1 MRDKGREETDEKL
14 KQLEKEIASVY
25 QQANRELMQKMN
37 DYFKQFKKKDEE
49 KRKQLENGDITAD
62 EYKEWRI
69 NQMMAGQRWKSMCD
83 VAARDMYNSNRIAR
97 NVVQGHM
104 PEIYAI
110 NHNWTTYNIENK
122 TSLNTNFALYNA
134 ETVENLLKDDPD
146 ILPLLRDKDG
156 NLIQEKDT
164 AWNRK
169 VINSVMLQGILQ
181 GESIDKMAK
190 RFEQVGVSNN
200 KSAVRYA
207 RTAITG
213 AENAGR
219 MDGYRRAE
227 KLGIKVK
234 KVWLAT
240 LDDRTRDSHRELDGE
255 EREVEEKFSNNC
267 LHPGDPNC
275 PDASE
280 VWNCRCTLITKVNG
294 DNYDV
299 SQVERD
305 SKLGDM
311 SYEEWKQGHQEET
324 EPVEEVAEVQENI
337 SEDEEK
343 EKRLEVIRQAAQA
356 LKEDADKRGGN
367 YELAINLGTLVL
379 ENPDLPYAQMYE
391 GIADKVEEYKKVY
404 SLMKEYKEKLDAIP
418 KSSLSRRAE
427 RKEIQK
433 AYQKYRGAY
442 YALRTEIV
450 GKKKQALVDTIFAI
464 RQDERGGTFIF
475 DEESNKGKNKEPARA
490 LAFAASVY
498 PKSWIDEMQIYICS
512 PLSARYDGRRSYN
525 AVRTI
530 YLAHKGEENDNSA
543 IHEVGHSME
552 RAIKGMLQ
560 QERNFYEYRTHGEK
574 AIRINTIAEGYS
586 KNEVTKLDNF
596 EDFYMGKDYGGTDFE
611 LISMG
616 FEWVLG
622 SDEDCFIADEEM
634 ERWIVGLLCGL

>member
-69 NQMMAGQRWKSMCD
+69 NQMMTGQRWKSMCD

-255 EREVEEKFSNNC
+255 EREVEEKFSNDC

-275 PDASE
+275 SDASE

-311 SYEEWKQGHQEET
+311 SYEEWKQGRKEVEPDEEPEGTPVTDET
-324 EPVEEVAEVQENI
+324 EEKNVVDYTQQTDELITQIRRDALINNTADHNKAIELGRLVMESPNLPYSQYSEQITEKTEIHANLKSELDKIKSEYDELENADVLNKTKLRIKAYALQNKLDKAEQDVIKLKRRANASLIESIYIAREGEKGGELAFEAPANSSDARAKKAIEFASKLYPREWVEDLKSYIHLPITAI
-337 SEDEEK
+337 S
-343 EKRLEVIRQAAQA
+343 A
-356 LKEDADKRGGN
+356 KRGQYIGSRIEVSGTGDN
-367 YELAINLGTLVL
+367 IKRSALHELAHG
-379 ENPDLPYAQMYE
+379 M
-391 GIADKVEEYKKVY
+391 EEAVKG
-404 SLMKEYKEKLDAIP
+404 LREQEKA
-418 KSSLSRRAE
+418 
-427 RKEIQK
+427 
-433 AYQKYRGAY
+433 
-442 YALRTEIV
+442 
-450 GKKKQALVDTIFAI
+450 
-464 RQDERGGTFIF
+464 
-475 DEESNKGKNKEPARA
+475 
-490 LAFAASVY
+490 
-498 PKSWIDEMQIYICS
+498 
-512 PLSARYDGRRSYN
+512 
-525 AVRTI
+525 
-530 YLAHKGEENDNSA
+530 
-543 IHEVGHSME
+543 
-552 RAIKGMLQ
+552 
-560 QERNFYEYRTHGEK
+560 FYEYRTKGEEL
-574 AIRINTIAEGYS
+574 R
-586 KNEVTKLDNF
+586 KLKEFDYRYDDEEMARFDDF
-596 EDFYMGKDYGGTDFE
+596 ENPYMGKDYGGNNYE
-611 LISMG
+611 LVSDG
-616 FEWVLG
+616 FPRIFGYDDPFV
-622 SDEDCFIADEEM
+622 SDVEM
-634 ERWIVGLLCGL
+634 ERWLVGLLCAL